1 MTQNNNIREE
11 LKRIIFGNNEK
22 KIVLL
27 EPEEKEVSIHES
39 GHFIVNQELQKKRK
53 RRRKIIICITIK
65 PTEKFFGANIF
76 PNCKDN
82 FKSKEDY
89 EDEIAFLLAG
99 KIAVEEMGIEPKFY
113 EKDLLEAYK
122 YACECVEKFYPKGIE
137 DKREQAVVLIS
148 KAKKVAKEIIK
159 ENKDKLE
166 LIAQALLY
174 RKLLLGEEAEKL
186 YNGTMTIEQLRLLEL
201 D

>member
-11 LKRIIFGNNEK
+11 LKRIIFENNEK

-53 RRRKIIICITIK
+53 RRRKIICITIK

>member
-53 RRRKIIICITIK
+53 RRRKIICITIK

-159 ENKDKLE
+159 ENHDKLE